1 MRQPTIYN
9 VIVKTLQ
16 SPFSFIFNLNFKTLC
31 FRGLQ
36 FILPDLI
43 FGVQHHFQQY
53 HGDQLQWW
61 KTPEYPERTTDH
73 GQATGELYHLRLR
86 VECTLFVIYKAGRE
100 PTPYQVLPEWG
111 INLQSLFFS
120 NFVQCF
126 TDEHTRF
133 IIPILTVFTAQMY
146 NALIFPNMRKQ
157 IVKKP
162 SILT

>member
-1 MRQPTIYN
+1 MNENGDCRVFTI
-9 VIVKTLQ
+9 TLYMVG
-16 SPFSFIFNLNFKTLC
+16 C
-31 FRGLQ
+31 
-36 FILPDLI
+36 
-43 FGVQHHFQQY
+43 
-53 HGDQLQWW
+53 
-61 KTPEYPERTTDH
+61 
-73 GQATGELYHLRLR
+73 
-86 VECTLFVIYKAGRE
+86 RE